1 MPNPQLSPKLT
12 VVTVGVRSV
21 PASAR
26 FYEALGFKRKFR
38 ATGDDIAFFDAG
50 GVVLALWDWKM
61 LADDAA
67 VADEPRTKAFRG
79 TTLAWNCA
87 TVEEVDAAFAKA
99 MAVGAGLLRKPDKTE
114 YGGYRGYF
122 SDPDGHCWE
131 VVQAPGIAFTDDGRL
146 ILPD

>member
-1 MPNPQLSPKLT
+1 LPSPKLT
-12 VVTVGVRSV
+12 ALTIGVADV

-26 FYEALGFKRKFR
+26 FYEALGFKRKFL
-38 ATGDDIAFFDAG
+38 ATGDEIAFFDAG
-50 GVVLALWDWKM
+50 GVVLALWDWKK
-61 LADDAA
+61 LAEDAA
-67 VADEPRTKAFRG
+67 ETEDPRPQAFRG
-79 TTLAWNCA
+79 TTLAWNCT

-99 MAVGAGLLRKPDKTE
+99 VAAGADPLRKPDKTD

-131 VVQAPGIAFTDDGRL
+131 VVRAPGFAFTDDGRL